1 MEFNT
6 KKTILETDIM
16 MAEEKLKY
24 LIEDKEE
31 LERRIEILEK
41 QIEDYKKEME
51 LLEFY
56 GKND

>member
-6 KKTILETDIM
+6 NKTILEMDIM
-16 MAEEKLKY
+16 MAKEKLQY

-31 LERRIEILEK
+31 LEKRIEILEK
-41 QIEDYKKEME
+41 QIEDYEKEME

>member
-6 KKTILETDIM
+6 KKTILEMDIK
-16 MAEEKLKY
+16 MAEDKLQY

-31 LERRIEILEK
+31 LEKRIKILEK